1 MKGASIIRRGSLLL
15 RSAKAERSLKILY
28 LGIEDIFGH
37 RSARAERKRKK
48 AYRNGKASGNRYLT
62 YVTNDEKHPHRH
74 PGGHAGPPLQRH
86 HRIVSHNV

>member
-48 AYRNGKASGNRYLT
+48 ACRNGKASGNRF
-62 YVTNDEKHPHRH
+62 
-74 PGGHAGPPLQRH
+74 
-86 HRIVSHNV
+86 HNCVRDDSR